1 MEGPG
6 GYQFVGRTCQM
17 WNRFHQTREFPG
29 QTRWL
34 LRFFDQI
41 RFYPV
46 GEQELLDLRDAF
58 PRGKADLKI
67 EETTFRMAD
76 YRAFLREN
84 QPSIDA
90 FKERQQAA
98 FVAERERW
106 ALLPPPPADD
116 PEREAA
122 DVNESDDSAVP
133 PGATAVRAEIPGSVW
148 QLLVKP
154 GDRVSAGDKVA
165 ILETMKME
173 TPVVAPVAGTVEV
186 VTCAPG
192 NLVLPGQVLLA
203 ITPDA

>member
-1 MEGPG
+1 
-6 GYQFVGRTCQM
+6 
-17 WNRFHQTREFPG
+17 
-29 QTRWL
+29 L

-58 PRGKADLKI
+58 PRGKAQLKI

-90 FKERQQAA
+90 FKKRQQAA

-106 ALLPPPPADD
+106 ALLPPPPAED
-116 PEREAA
+116 PDRDLASAGTA
-122 DVNESDDSAVP
+122 DPDDSAIP
-133 PGATAVRAEIPGSVW
+133 PGATPVRADIPGSVW
-148 QLLVKP
+148 QILVKP
-154 GDRVSAGDKVA
+154 GDRVNAGDKVA

-173 TPVVAPVAGTVEV
+173 TPVVAPASGTVEV
-186 VTCAPG
+186 VTCAVG
-192 NLVLPGQVLLA
+192 TMVLPGQVLLA
-203 ITPDA
+203 ITPNP